1 MNRIQSYFD
10 ESTSARRMLLW
21 LSFECPG
28 RGNPAGCPLHSIRHL
43 PPEDR
48 RRLIQRMD
56 DSELIRLYRAHSAC
70 SLSIEGVLA
79 SEGASGIGNS

>member
-10 ESTSARRMLLW
+10 APTSARRMLLW

-56 DSELIRLYRAHSAC
+56 NSELIRLYRAHSVC
-70 SLSIEGVLA
+70 SLSAGAVLV
-79 SEGASGIGNS
+79 SKNVSGFGDS